1 MKKTANAKV
10 APKRIGVFSMTKE
23 ECREVITII
32 IGAYPNFLMG
42 RTVETVY
49 KSWFRAL
56 KDSSYD
62 ETLKNLDRWIDEN
75 NTPPFIKN
83 IKPWGGY

>member
-1 MKKTANAKV
+1 
-10 APKRIGVFSMTKE
+10 
-23 ECREVITII
+23 
-32 IGAYPNFLMG
+32 MG

-56 KDSSYD
+56 KDSSYA

>member
-1 MKKTANAKV
+1 
-10 APKRIGVFSMTKE
+10 MTKE

-62 ETLKNLDRWIDEN
+62 ETLKNLDR
-75 NTPPFIKN
+75 
-83 IKPWGGY
+83 

>member
-1 MKKTANAKV
+1 MILQHSAVPVSYTHLDV
-10 APKRIGVFSMTKE
+10 YKRQ
-23 ECREVITII
+23 II

>member
-1 MKKTANAKV
+1 
-10 APKRIGVFSMTKE
+10 MTKD
-23 ECREVITII
+23 ECREIITII